1 MTAVTEAAI
10 GPADNGGLV
19 LRAETSVSAVTELAT
34 HPSPMVL
41 KVSMFE
47 KNRASRENVFSCMI
61 QLHMWVSSLG
71 DR

>member
-19 LRAETSVSAVTELAT
+19 LRAETSVSAATELPT
-34 HPSPMVL
+34 DPSRMVL